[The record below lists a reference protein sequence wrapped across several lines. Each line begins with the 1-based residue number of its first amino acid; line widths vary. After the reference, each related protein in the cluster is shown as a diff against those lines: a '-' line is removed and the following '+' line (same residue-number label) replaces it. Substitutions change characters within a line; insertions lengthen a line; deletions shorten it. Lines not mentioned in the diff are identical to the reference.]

1 MKPLI
6 IASHRHQLHS
16 IIGRKRYDVMISN
29 STNSSYST
37 DYRFYFYTQLATGIC
52 LAILSPLTITSNMLL
67 LLTIFKDP
75 LKCFRAPATYFII
88 ALASVD
94 LATGLLVEPFFI
106 VYRVARYVKW
116 SGTPGEPYYTLQH
129 FGVWLSYVGLNASF
143 LLVLGLILT
152 QYIAITYPHH
162 YRSEVTTRR
171 VLAFVGFSLVYF
183 TGFILLQF
191 VVVPK
196 ETLFQVDLHLHSTLI
211 TVLIILSSAMLLRSF
226 RRFAQESRRLGG
238 LRNLENRVDGGYAG
252 KPRTNRISE
261 KQFTIVTL
269 ILSGI
274 LIVSSLPHLITVHLK
289 FYTKQETQQ
298 EKLDLSAALTI
309 ADEMM
314 FVKVALD
321 AFIYAW
327 RLTKYR
333 RSLKLV
339 LACRSNQVTSET
351 MTMENFTVE

>member
-1 MKPLI
+1 M
-6 IASHRHQLHS
+6 
-16 IIGRKRYDVMISN
+16 YDAMSN

-52 LAILSPLTITSNMLL
+52 LAILSPLTITSNVLL

-75 LKCFRAPATYFII
+75 LRCFRAPATFFIV

-106 VYRVARYVKW
+106 VYRAARYEKW
-116 SGTPGEPYYTLQH
+116 SSAPGEPYRTLQQ

-171 VLAFVGFSLVYF
+171 VLACVGFSLVYF

-191 VVVPK
+191 VAVPK
-196 ETLFQVDLHLHSTLI
+196 EILFQEDLHLHSTLI
-211 TVLIILSSAMLLRSF
+211 TILLILSSAMLLRSF
-226 RRFAQESRRLGG
+226 RRFAKESRRLGG
-238 LRNLENRVDGGYAG
+238 LRNLENRVEDGFAG
-252 KPRTNRISE
+252 KPPTNRISE

-274 LIVSSLPHLITVHLK
+274 LIVCSLPHLITVHLK
-289 FYTKQETQQ
+289 FYTEQETQQ
-298 EKLDLSAALTI
+298 ERLDLSAALTI

-321 AFIYAW
+321 GFIYAW

-339 LACRSNQVTSET
+339 LTCRSNQVTSET
-351 MTMENFTVE
+351 TEVRTMENFTVK

>member
-1 MKPLI
+1 
-6 IASHRHQLHS
+6 
-16 IIGRKRYDVMISN
+16 
-29 STNSSYST
+29 
-37 DYRFYFYTQLATGIC
+37 
-52 LAILSPLTITSNMLL
+52 MLL

-106 VYRVARYVKW
+106 MYRVARYVKW
-116 SGTPGEPYYTLQH
+116 SSTPGGSYLTLRQL
-129 FGVWLSYVGLNASF
+129 GGWLSYVGLNASF

-171 VLAFVGFSLVYF
+171 VLACVGFSLVYF

-191 VVVPK
+191 VGVDQ
-196 ETLFQVDLHLHSTLI
+196 TILFQVDLHLHSTLI
-211 TVLIILSSAMLLRSF
+211 TVLLILGSAMLLRSF
-226 RRFAQESRRLGG
+226 RQFAKESRRLGG
-238 LRNLENRVDGGYAG
+238 LSNLESRVE
-252 KPRTNRISE
+252 PRTNRINE

-274 LIVSSLPHLITVHLK
+274 LIVCSLPHLITVHMK
-289 FYTKQETQQ
+289 FYTKQETLQ
-298 EKLDLSAALTI
+298 EKLDLSAAITI

-321 AFIYAW
+321 AFIYGW

-339 LACRSNQVTSET
+339 LTCRSNQVTPET
-351 MTMENFTVE
+351 TEVRTMENFTVK

>member
-1 MKPLI
+1 MN
-6 IASHRHQLHS
+6 
-16 IIGRKRYDVMISN
+16 N
-29 STNSSYST
+29 STISYSI
-37 DYRFYFYTQLATGIC
+37 DYRFYFYTQLATAIC
-52 LAILSPLTITSNMLL
+52 LAILSPITIASNVLL
-67 LLTIFKDP
+67 LVTIFKDP
-75 LKCFRAPATYFII
+75 VKCFRAPATYFII

-106 VYRVARYVKW
+106 EYRVARYVKW
-116 SGTPGEPYYTLQH
+116 SPTPGEPHYTLQQI
-129 FGVWLSYVGLNASF
+129 GAWLSYVGLNASF

-152 QYIAITYPHH
+152 QYIAITHPHH
-162 YRSEVTTRR
+162 YRSVVTTRR
-171 VLAFVGFSLVYF
+171 VLACVGFSLAYF

-191 VVVPK
+191 VGVVQAN
-196 ETLFQVDLHLHSTLI
+196 LFQVDLHLHSTLI
-211 TVLIILSSAMLLRSF
+211 TFLLILGSAMLLRSF
-226 RRFAQESRRLGG
+226 RRFAKESRRLGD
-238 LRNLENRVDGGYAG
+238 LRNREHQVEGGYAG

-274 LIVSSLPHLITVHLK
+274 LIVCSLPHLITVHMK
-289 FYTKQETQQ
+289 FYTKQETLQ
-298 EKLDLSAALTI
+298 ERLDLFAAITI

-339 LACRSNQVTSET
+339 LACRTNHVAPET
-351 MTMENFTVE
+351 TELRTIENFTVK